1 MNTFFV
7 PLKISFKPIRFQ
19 TTGFTI
25 FDIFVDILFL
35 IDIILMFM
43 TSFLNSK
50 GQQIT
55 DRADIAIN
63 YMSQKRFTYDLL
75 AIFGTEIFA
84 KKNPIFAFFGLF
96 KLTRIGRLSE
106 FVQKLNIPS
115 HIKSYIMIFKM
126 SLFLT
131 IWIHIQACIWY

>member
-35 IDIILMFM
+35 IDVILMFM
-43 TSFLNSK
+43 TSFVNSK

-55 DRADIAIN
+55 DRAEIAIN

-84 KKNPIFAFFGLF
+84 K
-96 KLTRIGRLSE
+96 
-106 FVQKLNIPS
+106 
-115 HIKSYIMIFKM
+115 
-126 SLFLT
+126 
-131 IWIHIQACIWY
+131 